1 MSAWPSHSLSLNKT
15 MLKDVDLFALP
26 KLDNTM
32 ITWKK
37 FLLDHTV
44 AVHSDKIDIS
54 PFFENVQGKID

>member
-15 MLKDVDLFALP
+15 MLKDVDLFVLP
-26 KLDNTM
+26 KLDYTM

-44 AVHSDKIDIS
+44 AVLSDKIDMS
-54 PFFENVQGKID
+54 SFFENVQGKID